1 MHGKAI
7 EIFLLDG
14 SIDGIVTA
22 ELTNWNGKAIKL
34 PRTEV
39 SSCKRQD
46 ITGTGV
52 YFLFCKEDDNTDSVY
67 IGEAENVKDRL
78 VNHIN
83 DYNSDKEPYYW
94 TTAVMFVGTNLNKA
108 DIRYMEDKLV
118 ELAKTTGRYKVLT
131 QKTYKN
137 TKMKESQIAMA
148 EEFIDNIKI
157 IISTLG
163 YRIFEE
169 VPQATSSTKYLY
181 CKGNNGD
188 ATGFPSA
195 GGFTVLKGSRIS
207 DHKVNSLKH
216 KFREKLVADGTIVD
230 SVFVKDYEFSSPSGA
245 SSTILG
251 RPSNGNEDWKTEDG
265 TKLKDL

>member
-1 MHGKAI
+1 MYGKAI
-7 EIFLLDG
+7 EIFLVNG
-14 SIDGIVTA
+14 SVDGIVTA
-22 ELTNWNGKAIKL
+22 ELTTWNGKAIKL

-39 SSCKRQD
+39 ASCDRED
-46 ITGTGV
+46 IEGTGV
-52 YFLFCKEDDNTDSVY
+52 YFLFCKEEDNSDSVY
-67 IGEAENVKDRL
+67 IGEAENARYRL
-78 VNHIN
+78 LIHMN
-83 DYNSDKEPYYW
+83 DYNANKETYYW

-118 ELAKTTGRYKVLT
+118 ELARTTGRYKVLT
-131 QKTYKN
+131 KNTYKN

-148 EEFIDNIKI
+148 KEFIDNIKI
-157 IISTLG
+157 IIATLG

-169 VPQATSSTKYLY
+169 MPKANSSTKYLY

-188 ATGFPSA
+188 AKGFSSP

-216 KFREKLVADGTIVD
+216 KFREQLISKGVIVD
-230 SVFVKDYEFSSPSGA
+230 SVFVKDYEFNSPSGA

-265 TKLKDL
+265 EKLKNL